1 MMKASVETVMRDYL
15 DGLITEKEMELSF
28 PETIDIFSL
37 SPLEGIEPPCSY
49 LALNHGISMQRA

>member
-37 SPLEGIEPPCSY
+37 SPLGGIEPPCPY